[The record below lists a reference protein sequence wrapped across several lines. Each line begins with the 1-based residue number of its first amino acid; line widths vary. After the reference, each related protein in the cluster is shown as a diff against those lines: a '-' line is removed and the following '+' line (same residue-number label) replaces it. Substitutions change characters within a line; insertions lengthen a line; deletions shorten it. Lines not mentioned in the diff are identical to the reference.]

1 MTRRWLPLMVFL
13 LSAMVFLTNHALAD
27 RTDEGIL
34 LDGVAAYVNRHIIT
48 IGDVRE
54 LMAPAALQLQQHYR
68 GHELDQRLADAYDR
82 ALRNLI
88 NRALI
93 LDAYYASETP
103 VPERL
108 LDARV
113 REITFEQFGDDREA
127 FWRRLDEAGLTLEG
141 WQEQV
146 RESIL
151 VSILHNSEVDGRVV
165 VRPGSI
171 QEAYVEAIDRFRMPE
186 QVRLGVIM
194 IRDGDD
200 DATLGELID
209 LAGSLVARLRDGA
222 QFAALA
228 REYSQGRQAEEGG
241 DWGWMD
247 IAELR
252 PELAEPV
259 RQLAVDEVSDVITID
274 SHHYVIKVNG
284 RRHERIVPLM
294 EAYEDLHH
302 DVRQQEA
309 GRFYERWIERLE
321 SHAVVQPLEHAF

>member
-13 LSAMVFLTNHALAD
+13 LPATVFMTNHTLAD
-27 RTDEGIL
+27 LTDEGVL

-54 LMAPAALQLQQHYR
+54 LMAPAAMQLQQHYR
-68 GHELDQRLADAYDR
+68 GRDLDQRLSEAYDR

-93 LDAYYASETP
+93 LDAYHAGETTIP
-103 VPERL
+103 QRL

-127 FWRRLDEAGLTLEG
+127 FWRRLDEAGLTLET

-151 VSILHNSEVDGRVV
+151 VSILHNTEVDSRVV
-165 VRPGSI
+165 VQPGAI
-171 QEAYVEAIDRFRMPE
+171 REAYIEAINRFRMPE

-194 IRDGDD
+194 IRDAAE
-200 DATLGELID
+200 DATRHELYE
-209 LAGSLVARLRDGA
+209 LARSLVARLRDGA
-222 QFAALA
+222 RFAALA

-241 DWGWMD
+241 DWGWID
-247 IAELR
+247 LEELR
-252 PELAEPV
+252 SELAESV
-259 RQLAVDEVSDVITID
+259 RKLAVDEVSDVITID
-274 SHHYVIKVNG
+274 SHHYIIKVNG
-284 RRHERIVPLM
+284 RRHERTVPIR
-294 EAYEDLHH
+294 EAYEDLYR
-302 DVRQQEA
+302 DLRQQES
-309 GRFYERWIERLE
+309 GRLYERWIERLE
-321 SHAVVQPLEHAF
+321 SRAVVQPLEHDF